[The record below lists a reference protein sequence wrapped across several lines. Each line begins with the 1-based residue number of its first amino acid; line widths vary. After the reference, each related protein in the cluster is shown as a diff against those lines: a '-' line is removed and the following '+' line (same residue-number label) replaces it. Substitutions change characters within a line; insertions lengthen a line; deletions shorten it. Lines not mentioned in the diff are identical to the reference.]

1 MEVRGIAFSEKLD
14 EGVVEL
20 IFHRPFFC
28 VRFFVLHTFNAVC
41 IWGLEKKSAKKW
53 WRGLAILRFWCIVC
67 VLPRN
72 GVGAFGF
79 G

>member
-1 MEVRGIAFSEKLD
+1 MEVRGIAFVEKLA

-20 IFHRPFFC
+20 IFHRPFY
-28 VRFFVLHTFNAVC
+28 FFVLPPMKHSMFLC